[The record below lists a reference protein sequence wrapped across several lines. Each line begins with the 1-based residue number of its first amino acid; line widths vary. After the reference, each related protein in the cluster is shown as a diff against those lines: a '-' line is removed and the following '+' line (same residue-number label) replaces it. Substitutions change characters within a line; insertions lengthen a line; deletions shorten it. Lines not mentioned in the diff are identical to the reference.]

1 MRQRQSVVAL
11 GGAALVVFCLGAAAQ
26 DAGLPEGLHGV
37 LHDRWHQDF
46 YATLRRNDG
55 GGPCCSMTDCR
66 PTQSRKVN
74 GSYEVKLDGAWIS
87 VPEEVIN
94 HVIAPDGGAHVCA
107 PQQESRKG
115 LLWCVILPPEG

>member
-1 MRQRQSVVAL
+1 MPSAGNPLIGHYSCSVVYAAAPNSTPEGLWRYFMRQRQCVVAL

-74 GSYEVKLDGAWIS
+74 GSYEVKLDGA
-87 VPEEVIN
+87 
-94 HVIAPDGGAHVCA
+94 
-107 PQQESRKG
+107 
-115 LLWCVILPPEG
+115 